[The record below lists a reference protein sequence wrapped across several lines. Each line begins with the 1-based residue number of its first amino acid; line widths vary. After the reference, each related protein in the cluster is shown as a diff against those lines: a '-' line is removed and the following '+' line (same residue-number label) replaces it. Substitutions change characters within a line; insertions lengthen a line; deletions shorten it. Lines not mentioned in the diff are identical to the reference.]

1 MKRTAS
7 HDTPQLG
14 PEVGSTL
21 AEGAALRN
29 RSVLI
34 VDDAEMVRRV
44 SARMLSGT
52 DVLMA
57 SGGDEACRLL
67 EERGDEPVDCVLLDM
82 RMPGLTF
89 EEAFEGI
96 RQIQPDLP
104 VVACSGNG
112 PDAVGKEF
120 IETPGTGFLGKPFT
134 RQELRDAIDRAI
146 SGPEARN

>member
-1 MKRTAS
+1 MSIQSNTAPGS
-7 HDTPQLG
+7 DPSG
-14 PEVGSTL
+14 GSASDEEV
-21 AEGAALRN
+21 EQRH

-34 VDDAEMVRRV
+34 VDDDEMVRRV
-44 SARMLSGT
+44 SARMLSGA

-57 SGGDEACRLL
+57 SSGAEACQLL
-67 EERGDEPVDCVLLDM
+67 VERGDDPVDCVLLDM

-96 RQIQPDLP
+96 RQIRPNLP

-112 PDAVGKEF
+112 LEAVGRDF

-134 RQELRDAIDRAI
+134 RQELRDAIDQAMGG
-146 SGPEARN
+146 S

>member
-1 MKRTAS
+1 MMSVQSKAAS
-7 HDTPQLG
+7 GSSPSEGAGSDKEVTPQH
-14 PEVGSTL
+14 
-21 AEGAALRN
+21 

-34 VDDAEMVRRV
+34 VDDDEMVRRV
-44 SARMLSGT
+44 SARMLSGA

-57 SGGDEACRLL
+57 SSGAEACRVLA
-67 EERGDEPVDCVLLDM
+67 ERGDDPVDCVLLDM

-96 RQIQPDLP
+96 REIRPNLP

-112 PDAVGKEF
+112 PEAVGRDF

-146 SGPEARN
+146 GEF